1 MGFDRFLCQASP
13 CGSWVV
19 FLMFWC
25 CLCGWDVDGSVTK
38 SWSGR
43 VSKLVLT
50 SSFLSVECPS
60 AMKGGRGTSFE
71 SCGNRVK

>member
-1 MGFDRFLCQASP
+1 ML
-13 CGSWVV
+13 SWPKHV
-19 FLMFWC
+19 L
-25 CLCGWDVDGSVTK
+25 
-38 SWSGR
+38 SWRKPNRGSGR

-60 AMKGGRGTSFE
+60 AMKGGRGTSFK